1 MYDGYGS
8 EVKLLNI
15 KIIGSNCS
23 NGIKLKKL
31 LLKVA
36 NNYDGD
42 VEIEFKD
49 DQESMKKYNV
59 KNIPGL
65 VINGKKMSEGK
76 VPNDREILKY
86 IKSYATN

>member
-1 MYDGYGS
+1 M
-8 EVKLLNI
+8 NI

-42 VEIEFKD
+42 VDIELKD
-49 DQESMKKYNV
+49 DQESIKKYNI
-59 KNIPGL
+59 KNIPAL
-65 VINGKKMSEGK
+65 VINGNKCREGN
-76 VPNDREILKY
+76 VPRDREILKY
-86 IKSYATN
+86 IKSYAVN

>member
-1 MYDGYGS
+1 M
-8 EVKLLNI
+8 NI

-42 VEIEFKD
+42 VEIELKD
-49 DQESMKKYNV
+49 DQESMRKYNI

-65 VINGKKMSEGK
+65 VINGHKFSEGNG
-76 VPNDREILKY
+76 PSDREILKY
-86 IKSYATN
+86 IKSYAAN

>member
-1 MYDGYGS
+1 M
-8 EVKLLNI
+8 NI

-31 LLKVA
+31 LLRAV
-36 NNYDGD
+36 NSYDGD

-49 DQESMKKYNV
+49 DQESIRKYNV

-65 VINGKKMSEGK
+65 VINDKKCSEGK
-76 VPNDREILKY
+76 VPNDREIMKY

>member
-1 MYDGYGS
+1 M
-8 EVKLLNI
+8 NI

-42 VEIEFKD
+42 VDIELKD
-49 DQESMKKYNV
+49 DQESMKKYNI
-59 KNIPGL
+59 KNIPAL
-65 VINGKKMSEGK
+65 IINNQKMC
-76 VPNDREILKY
+76 
-86 IKSYATN
+86 

>member
-1 MYDGYGS
+1 M
-8 EVKLLNI
+8 
-15 KIIGSNCS
+15 
-23 NGIKLKKL
+23 

-65 VINGKKMSEGK
+65 VINGKKISEGK

-86 IKSYATN
+86 IKSYAAN

>member
-1 MYDGYGS
+1 M
-8 EVKLLNI
+8 NI
-15 KIIGSNCS
+15 KIIESNCS

-42 VEIEFKD
+42 VDIELKD
-49 DQESMKKYNV
+49 DQETMRKYNI
-59 KNIPGL
+59 KNKPVL
-65 VINGKKMSEGK
+65 VINGKKFSEGK

-86 IKSYATN
+86 IKSYAAN

>member
-1 MYDGYGS
+1 M
-8 EVKLLNI
+8 NI

-31 LLKVA
+31 LLKVV

-42 VEIEFKD
+42 IDIELKD
-49 DQESMKKYNV
+49 DQESMRKYNI

-65 VINGKKMSEGK
+65 VINGKKFSEGK

-86 IKSYATN
+86 IKSYAAN

>member
-1 MYDGYGS
+1 M
-8 EVKLLNI
+8 NI

-42 VEIEFKD
+42 VDIELKD
-49 DQESMKKYNV
+49 DQESIKKYNI
-59 KNIPGL
+59 KNIPAL
-65 VINGKKMSEGK
+65 VINGNKCSEGN
-76 VPNDREILKY
+76 VPSDREILKY
-86 IKSYATN
+86 IKSYANN

>member
-36 NNYDGD
+36 NNYDVD

-65 VINGKKMSEGK
+65 VINGKKISEGK

-86 IKSYATN
+86 IKSYAAN

>member
-1 MYDGYGS
+1 M
-8 EVKLLNI
+8 NI

-31 LLKVA
+31 LLKVV
-36 NNYDGD
+36 NNYDED
-42 VEIEFKD
+42 VEIELKD
-49 DQESMKKYNV
+49 DQESMRKYNI

-65 VINGKKMSEGK
+65 VINGKKFSEGK

-86 IKSYATN
+86 IKSYAAN

>member
-1 MYDGYGS
+1 M
-8 EVKLLNI
+8 NI

-23 NGIKLKKL
+23 NGIKLKKV

-42 VEIEFKD
+42 VEIELKD
-49 DQESMKKYNV
+49 DQESMRKYNI

-65 VINGKKMSEGK
+65 VINGKKFSEGK

-86 IKSYATN
+86 IKSYAAN

>member
-1 MYDGYGS
+1 M
-8 EVKLLNI
+8 NI

-31 LLKVA
+31 LLKVV

-42 VEIEFKD
+42 VDIELKD
-49 DQESMKKYNV
+49 DQESMRKYNV

-65 VINGKKMSEGK
+65 VINGKKFSEGK

>member
-1 MYDGYGS
+1 M
-8 EVKLLNI
+8 NI

-42 VEIEFKD
+42 VDIELKD
-49 DQESMKKYNV
+49 DQESMRKYNI
-59 KNIPGL
+59 KNKPVL
-65 VINGKKMSEGK
+65 VINGKKFSEGK
-76 VPNDREILKY
+76 VPNDREILKF
-86 IKSYATN
+86 IKSYTTN

>member
-1 MYDGYGS
+1 M
-8 EVKLLNI
+8 NI

-31 LLKVA
+31 LLKVV

-42 VEIEFKD
+42 VDIELKD
-49 DQESMKKYNV
+49 DQESMRKYNV

-65 VINGKKMSEGK
+65 VINGHKFCEGK

>member
-1 MYDGYGS
+1 M
-8 EVKLLNI
+8 NI

-42 VEIEFKD
+42 VDIELKD
-49 DQESMKKYNV
+49 DQESMRKYNI
-59 KNIPGL
+59 KNKPVL
-65 VINGKKMSEGK
+65 VINGKKFSEGK
-76 VPNDREILKY
+76 RDLNTLYNLK
-86 IKSYATN
+86 

>member
-1 MYDGYGS
+1 M
-8 EVKLLNI
+8 NI

-42 VEIEFKD
+42 VEIELKD
-49 DQESMKKYNV
+49 DQESMRKYNI

-65 VINGKKMSEGK
+65 VINGKKFSEGK

-86 IKSYATN
+86 IKSYAAN

>member
-1 MYDGYGS
+1 M
-8 EVKLLNI
+8 NI

-31 LLKVA
+31 LLRAV
-36 NNYDGD
+36 NSYDGD

-49 DQESMKKYNV
+49 DQESIRKYNV

-65 VINGKKMSEGK
+65 VINSKKCSEGK
-76 VPNDREILKY
+76 VPNDREIMKY

>member
-1 MYDGYGS
+1 M
-8 EVKLLNI
+8 NI

-42 VEIEFKD
+42 VEIELKD
-49 DQESMKKYNV
+49 DQESMRKYNI

-65 VINGKKMSEGK
+65 VINGKKFSEGK
-76 VPNDREILKY
+76 VPNDREIMKY
-86 IKSYATN
+86 IKSYAAN